1 MASPGHLASE
11 ALGSSAKSGA
21 LGSVAR
27 SSGLK
32 TLEVGL
38 RFGARR
44 GPGLDTFVNG
54 GSVTEDSEMHDQL
67 VGALLLQSDHRFHH
81 QYFCHKISG
90 WVNPIY
96 RVWSMDGMVLALSHL
111 WRWFCH
117 QVRMWSTIWEIS
129 PNFTIPVDCRAEWT
143 LSVPTMPSH

>member
-21 LGSVAR
+21 PGSVER

-96 RVWSMDGMVLALSHL
+96 RV
-111 WRWFCH
+111 
-117 QVRMWSTIWEIS
+117 
-129 PNFTIPVDCRAEWT
+129 
-143 LSVPTMPSH
+143 